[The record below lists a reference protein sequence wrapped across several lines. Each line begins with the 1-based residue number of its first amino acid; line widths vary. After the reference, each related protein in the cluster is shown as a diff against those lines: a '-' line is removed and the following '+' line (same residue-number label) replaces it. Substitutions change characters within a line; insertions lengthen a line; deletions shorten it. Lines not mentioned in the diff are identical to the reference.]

1 MSLFIRI
8 STRIFDDPK
17 VLEVGP
23 NGLWLYL
30 QGLCYAKENMT
41 DGRIPKSA
49 LCRVRTGLKHSS
61 SVVRALIESGLWED
75 HDEFWSVPADKW
87 EKYQTTKAQVDQR
100 REATKKRVAA
110 HRSRRCNSVTH
121 GGCNTPPEPEPEPEP
136 YKAKT
141 KTNTS
146 TKLPTT
152 ASPLVDGVEQPKP
165 PKTPA
170 SATRERNPMFDA
182 VAEVTAADVKLKGS
196 MIAKR
201 AVELAKA
208 GYTPQDVRDFGV
220 VYAAMHPIQSVC
232 SLTQLT
238 AHVGVVRS
246 ERGLAILRN
255 GGVAPQQASG
265 FRNGNAP
272 QREVELPIYRG
283 DE

>member
-23 NGLWLYL
+23 SGLWLYM

-49 LCRVRTGLKHSS
+49 LCRVRAGLKHSS

-75 HDEFWSVPADKW
+75 HAEFWSVPADKW

-100 REATKKRVAA
+100 REATKQRVAA
-110 HRSRRCNSVTH
+110 HRSRKCNSVTH
-121 GGCNTPPEPEPEPEP
+121 EGCNTPPEPEPEPEP
-136 YKAKT
+136 YIKATTTT
-141 KTNTS
+141 KTS
-146 TKLPTT
+146 TT
-152 ASPLVDGVEQPKP
+152 ALPLVVAETQTRK
-165 PKTPA
+165 PKTPPA
-170 SATRERNPMFDA
+170 PRERNPMFDA
-182 VAEVTAADVKLKGS
+182 VADVTASDPKLKGS
-196 MIAKR
+196 LIAKK
-201 AVELAKA
+201 ALELDKA
-208 GYTPQDVRDFGV
+208 GYSVQDVRDFGV